1 MRFKARCERARCKC
15 VYCDVG
21 ADGVLRGNLA
31 DHHATLPAKAKGQE
45 RRAAVDTGSGDGVD
59 AVTSHGI
66 CVFLNKDYIYCI
78 E

>member
-1 MRFKARCERARCKC
+1 M
-15 VYCDVG
+15 
-21 ADGVLRGNLA
+21 LRGNLA